1 MTFPRTLFLLA
12 LVSAAMLAGCGGGS
26 SKTATP
32 TSNAGVSPTAAAD
45 TVVEATGQA
54 TTELQ
59 PTATAAA
66 KDPCSYATV
75 AEVQTTTG
83 KTVTGTPTK
92 VNDFVCSY
100 LTSDSGTVNIGV
112 ASPLTKSVWE
122 GQVKAA
128 FNGTPASISGLG
140 DEAFAIYFGVAVFK
154 GSTSISVEVSP
165 SSTQTGGAAAIAL
178 AKLVLAR
185 I

>member
-1 MTFPRTLFLLA
+1 MLVFLVLA
-12 LVSAAMLAGCGGGS
+12 SAASLAGCSGGS
-26 SKTATP
+26 SATATP
-32 TSNAGVSPTAAAD
+32 TSNAGASPTNAVR

-54 TTELQ
+54 SAQVQ

-66 KDPCSYATV
+66 KDPCSYVTV

-92 VNDFVCSY
+92 VNDFACSY
-100 LTSDSGTVNIGV
+100 PTSDGGTVNIGV

-165 SSTQTGGAAAIAL
+165 SSTQTGGDAAIAL
-178 AKLVLAR
+178 AKLVLSR